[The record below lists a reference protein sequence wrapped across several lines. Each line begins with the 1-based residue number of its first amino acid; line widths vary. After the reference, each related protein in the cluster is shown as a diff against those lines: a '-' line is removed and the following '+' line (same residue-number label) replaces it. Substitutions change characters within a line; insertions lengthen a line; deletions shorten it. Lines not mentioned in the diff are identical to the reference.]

1 MKRRGPDRRRRL
13 LYRVRYRAGEYLL
26 RALDASL
33 CRLPASA
40 RPCIARITE
49 PVSYLLLW
57 RFRQRMHDT
66 LERTMSKEFPSEAE
80 RRAVVRSAWR
90 NFNRAFVE
98 TFATLYTTK
107 EELCSRIEIKDEERL
122 REALAR
128 KRGVIALSAHFGSF
142 GIIGP
147 RLVAQGY
154 EFSVVIKLSQEPRFA
169 ALQNGYCARAG
180 IRAIPAHP
188 RRESVAQVIQALR
201 RNEIVLM
208 IPDEFKTNGV
218 EVSFLGRRTTV
229 PKGPITIAQRTE
241 AAVLPVFMVR
251 DAQNRLTLHVE
262 PEVKFV
268 KTGHREADLRT
279 NARLFV
285 REIEK
290 MVRRHPDQWSW
301 MGFGRSRKGS
311 AKVLNRRL
319 RENLERVTDGSA
331 EGVRCSR
338 CRRRHCRADEDWRE
352 SCKVRLRSPT
362 EAGPLMEELTE
373 GHRLRQLC
381 CPSCGVLLDTDMVEA
396 NAPVRTE
403 PYGGTS

>member
-1 MKRRGPDRRRRL
+1 MRSGEPDRRRRL
-13 LYRVRYRAGEYLL
+13 TYHVRYRAGEYLL

-40 RPCIARITE
+40 GPCLARITE

-57 RFRQRMHDT
+57 RFRKRMHDT
-66 LERTMSKEFPSEAE
+66 LQRTMGKELPSEAE
-80 RRAVVRSAWR
+80 RRAVVRRAWK
-90 NFNRAFVE
+90 NFNRAFFE

-128 KRGVIALSAHFGSF
+128 KRGVIALSAHFGNF

-154 EFSVVIKLSQEPRFA
+154 QFSVVIKLPQEPRFA

-188 RRESVAQVIQALR
+188 RRESVMQVIKALR

-208 IPDEFKTNGV
+208 IPDESTRTNGV
-218 EVSFLGRRTTV
+218 EVGFLGCRAPV
-229 PKGPITIAQRTE
+229 PKGPITIAQRTG

-268 KTGHREADLRT
+268 ETGDRAADLRT

-301 MGFGRSRKGS
+301 MGFGRSRKGDAS
-311 AKVLNRRL
+311 HA
-319 RENLERVTDGSA
+319 
-331 EGVRCSR
+331 
-338 CRRRHCRADEDWRE
+338 
-352 SCKVRLRSPT
+352 
-362 EAGPLMEELTE
+362 
-373 GHRLRQLC
+373 
-381 CPSCGVLLDTDMVEA
+381 
-396 NAPVRTE
+396 AP
-403 PYGGTS
+403 